1 MKKSELWTT
10 RITYVILFALLVGI
24 YELVK
29 WGISSFIGASW
40 ASPIILGIVFI
51 LGLIYVDLHADDTD
65 ISEDILEQ
73 PYNYIIIDT
82 QNKTTKINGQ
92 VIVERD
98 ATVTKND
105 ILELEKYWE
114 IVNILPAY
122 ILEPDPDD
130 ADVNRIKELIEK

>member
-10 RITYVILFALLVGI
+10 RITYVVLFALLVGI

-29 WGISSFIGASW
+29 WGISSFIGVSW
-40 ASPIILGIVFI
+40 VSPIILGIVFI